1 MNFGDYLQG
10 SIELIA
16 VTAAMGFAAVGM
28 RGRFL
33 PGWSGASARLAEVV
47 LGLSLLVVTLELVGV
62 VGLYRPGWVLLAS
75 LVVGLGIGFAL
86 RPARPGP
93 PLWAPQVTP
102 IALGVAVA
110 AAFLV
115 AAHWAMPTQTGLDI
129 GMYLPNTTWHNAPF
143 AARFVQDHQ
152 VGAVHY
158 IDTLNLTVW
167 FYPQNSELLHSAGVL
182 FLGNDFLSPLINIG
196 WMSLCLLAAWSF
208 ARPYGGG
215 PIAVLA
221 IALVL
226 DANMLLLYQPGDAK
240 NDVAGLFFLL
250 ASAAILVNA
259 DAQRHAAHEA
269 RPAARGTAALPNGA
283 LIVAGLAAGLALG
296 TKLNLLAPFGLLT
309 LGVIAVS
316 AGYRWRSTGIWV
328 VSSLI
333 TGGFWFARNLIN
345 AGNPLPWIKAGPL
358 VGPDQADINIRE
370 PHNVAHYLLPPD
382 GGVIRHHLIPGLH
395 ESFGDLWPLV
405 LLVVIGG
412 FLLAIFRGRTSM
424 IRMLGI
430 VALLSGLAYLVTPLT
445 AAGPQG
451 DPTAFTTNL
460 RYASPAIGLG
470 AMLLGVDAG
479 LLKPRVQPWVIGALV
494 ILLLVQ
500 AVPVWDLHGHLWT
513 RHFLVGAIGLGIFLI
528 LVPVGLVLAR
538 QRGASVALVGA
549 GAVVAVALVVA
560 IGWPKSDDYVKD
572 RYQASTAPR
581 DFPVG
586 MKAALAWF
594 NRANPHDSRI
604 AVVGGRPGFKQYVF
618 YGNDLSN
625 HVQYVARHGPHG
637 AYLPIASEAVT
648 TPPGRAR
655 LRRRSARNGSEPSMR
670 ATTSTVIGP
679 DQRTQSLPPVEAIWT
694 GTARGRETWKS
705 RTTSRFQAQRAS
717 QSDQPATE
725 PLAESAGSPLA
736 RSFTRR
742 LESGRRRS
750 RASELRRLPLRGRR
764 ARRSR
769 DPDGAGGRPSAS
781 PAAAGVGGSP
791 GPLGR
796 GRSRRR
802 PAHRP
807 AAAAGRL
814 RDSGPRRPDHRVS
827 GDRPRPLVRRA

>member
-16 VTAAMGFAAVGM
+16 VAAAMGFAAVGM

-62 VGLYRPGWVLLAS
+62 VGLYRPGWVLLAA
-75 LVVGLGIGFAL
+75 LLVGLGIGFGL
-86 RPARPGP
+86 RTPRQGP

-215 PIAVLA
+215 PVAVLA

-259 DAQRHAAHEA
+259 DAQRRAASEA
-269 RPAARGTAALPNGA
+269 QPAARGRTALPNGA

-316 AGYRWRSTGIWV
+316 AGYRLRATVVWV
-328 VSSLI
+328 LSALV
-333 TGGFWFARNLIN
+333 TGGFWFARNLVN

-382 GGVIRHHLIPGLH
+382 GGVIRHHLVPGLH
-395 ESFGDLWPLV
+395 SSFGDLWPLV
-405 LLVVIGG
+405 LAVVIGG
-412 FLLAIFRGRTSM
+412 FLLAIINGRTPL

-430 VALLSGLAYLVTPLT
+430 VALLSGIAYLFTPLT

-470 AMLLGVDAG
+470 AMLLGVDEG
-479 LLKPRVQPWVIGALV
+479 LSGRRERGWLLGILFV
-494 ILLLVQ
+494 LLLVQ
-500 AVPVWDLHGHLWT
+500 AVPVWDLSGHLWT
-513 RHFLVGAIGLGIFLI
+513 RHFLVGAIGLAILLI
-528 LVPVGLVLAR
+528 LVPVGIVLAG
-538 QRGASVALVGA
+538 QRGVPRLALG
-549 GAVVAVALVVA
+549 GAVVLALALAVG
-560 IGWPKSDDYVKD
+560 IGWPQSDDYVKD
-572 RYQASTAPR
+572 RYQASTAPS
-581 DFPVG
+581 DFPSG

-594 NRANPHDSRI
+594 NKADPHDTRI
-604 AVVGGRPGFKQYVF
+604 GVVGGRPGFKQYVF
-618 YGNDLSN
+618 YGDDLSN
-625 HVQYVARHGPHG
+625 HVQYIARHGPHG
-637 AYLPIASEAVT
+637 AYLPIASEAAQNDRE
-648 TPPGRAR
+648 PHWMQQCEEWRRAVDDGDYHY
-655 LRRRSARNGSEPSMR
+655 L
-670 ATTSTVIGP
+670 VIGP
-679 DQRTQSLPPVEAIWT
+679 DQRTQARLPIEAVWTAADPAATKLEDEQDDFVFQINGTLNPAGCAKLHGT
-694 GTARGRETWKS
+694 GTG
-705 RTTSRFQAQRAS
+705 
-717 QSDQPATE
+717 
-725 PLAESAGSPLA
+725 
-736 RSFTRR
+736 
-742 LESGRRRS
+742 
-750 RASELRRLPLRGRR
+750 
-764 ARRSR
+764 
-769 DPDGAGGRPSAS
+769 
-781 PAAAGVGGSP
+781 GGS
-791 GPLGR
+791 LGKPA
-796 GRSRRR
+796 SR
-802 PAHRP
+802 PQ
-807 AAAAGRL
+807 
-814 RDSGPRRPDHRVS
+814 
-827 GDRPRPLVRRA
+827 

>member
-86 RPARPGP
+86 RPARQGP

-637 AYLPIASEAVT
+637 AYLPIASEAAQKGQD
-648 TPPGRAR
+648 PRAVQQCEEW
-655 LRRRSARNGSEPSMR
+655 RRALNEGHYQYLI
-670 ATTSTVIGP
+670 AGP
-679 DQRTQSLPPVEAIWT
+679 DQRTQSLPPIEGVWT
-694 GTARGRETWKS
+694 GTDPAS
-705 RTTSRFQAQRAS
+705 RN
-717 QSDQPATE
+717 
-725 PLAESAGSPLA
+725 
-736 RSFTRR
+736 
-742 LESGRRRS
+742 LEVKDNVIVFK
-750 RASELRRLPLRGRR
+750 LN
-764 ARRSR
+764 
-769 DPDGAGGRPSAS
+769 
-781 PAAAGVGGSP
+781 
-791 GPLGR
+791 GPLNPTTCNR
-796 GRSRRR
+796 
-802 PAHRP
+802 A
-807 AAAAGRL
+807 
-814 RDSGPRRPDHRVS
+814 PRRVS
-827 GDRPRPLVRRA
+827 GIAPGAQLYETLGVGPPQITRK

>member
-16 VTAAMGFAAVGM
+16 VAAAMGFAAVGL
-28 RGRFL
+28 RGRLL

-62 VGLYRPGWVLLAS
+62 VGLYRPGWVLLAA
-75 LVVGLGIGFAL
+75 LVVGIGLGAAL
-86 RPARPGP
+86 RPPRPGF
-93 PLWAPQVTP
+93 PLWAPEVRP
-102 IALGVAVA
+102 IALAVAVA

-115 AAHWAMPTQTGLDI
+115 ALHWAMPTQTGLDI

-152 VGAVHY
+152 VGAIHF

-167 FYPQNSELLHSAGVL
+167 FYPQNSELLHSVGVL

-196 WMSLCLLAAWSF
+196 WMSLCLLAAWVF

-221 IALVL
+221 VALVL

-250 ASAAILVNA
+250 ASTAILVNA
-259 DAQRHAAHEA
+259 DAQRRAAREA
-269 RPAARGTAALPNGA
+269 QPSGRGTASLPTGA
-283 LIVAGLAAGLALG
+283 LVVAGLAAGLALG

-316 AGYRWRSTGIWV
+316 AGYRVRATVVWV
-328 VSSLI
+328 LSSLV

-358 VGPDQADINIRE
+358 TGPHQADINIRE
-370 PHNVAHYLLPPD
+370 PHNLAHYLLPPD
-382 GGVIRHHLIPGLH
+382 GSVIRHHLVPGLH
-395 ESFGDLWPLV
+395 DSFGDLWPLV
-405 LLVVIGG
+405 LVAVIGG
-412 FLLAIFRGRTSM
+412 FLLAIWRGRTSM

-430 VALLSGLAYLVTPLT
+430 VALLSGIAYLVTPLT

-479 LLKPRVQPWVIGALV
+479 LLKPRVQTWLLGALV

-500 AVPVWDLHGHLWT
+500 AIPVWDLHGHLWT
-513 RHFLVGAIGLGIFLI
+513 RHFLVGAIGLAIFLI
-528 LVPVGLVLAR
+528 LVPVGLAVAR
-538 QRGASVALVGA
+538 QRGATPAMVGVGALVAL
-549 GAVVAVALVVA
+549 ALVVA
-560 IGWPKSDDYVKD
+560 IGWPKSDDYVKN
-572 RYQASTAPR
+572 RYQASTAPH
-581 DFPVG
+581 DFPLG
-586 MKAALAWF
+586 MRAALAWF

-604 AVVGGRPGFKQYVF
+604 AIVGGRPGFKQYVF

-637 AYLPIASEAVT
+637 AYLPIASEASQHLQRG
-648 TPPGRAR
+648 PGFVAQCEEWIRALNDGGYR
-655 LRRRSARNGSEPSMR
+655 YA
-670 ATTSTVIGP
+670 VIGP
-679 DQRTQSLPPVEAIWT
+679 DQRTQSLPPVEATWT
-694 GTARGRETWKS
+694 
-705 RTTSRFQAQRAS
+705 
-717 QSDQPATE
+717 
-725 PLAESAGSPLA
+725 ESAGGSRIETTDDISVFKLDTPLNPGTCTQVNRA
-736 RSFTRR
+736 GYGTKQGVAAVG
-742 LESGRRRS
+742 SG
-750 RASELRRLPLRGRR
+750 
-764 ARRSR
+764 
-769 DPDGAGGRPSAS
+769 SAT
-781 PAAAGVGGSP
+781 PQ
-791 GPLGR
+791 
-796 GRSRRR
+796 
-802 PAHRP
+802 
-807 AAAAGRL
+807 
-814 RDSGPRRPDHRVS
+814 
-827 GDRPRPLVRRA
+827 